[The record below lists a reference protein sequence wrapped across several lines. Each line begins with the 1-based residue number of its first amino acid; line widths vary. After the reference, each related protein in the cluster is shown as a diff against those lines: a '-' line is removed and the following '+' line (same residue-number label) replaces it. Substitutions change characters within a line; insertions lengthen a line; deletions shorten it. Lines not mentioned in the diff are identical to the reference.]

1 MKITQEHFSTMRT
14 MTAKLDPVKVKEYY
28 TECKKEPFPLSDI
41 RIANDI
47 WRLTPGSLRFT
58 CDTLYDYCNDDHITT
73 ALIKLMN
80 EIIKE

>member
-1 MKITQEHFSTMRT
+1 MKITQEHFNTMRD
-14 MTAKLDPVKVKEYY
+14 MVAKLDPKSVKGYYDSCKEDN
-28 TECKKEPFPLSDI
+28 LSDI

-47 WRLTPGSLRFT
+47 WRVTPKSLQFT
-58 CDTLYDYCNDDHITT
+58 CDTLYNYCNDDHITT